1 MSATKRN
8 CPIEKM
14 VRLEMAKFARVR
26 PATYEMN
33 LPLSRIHMMP
43 YRVYQAFP
51 VCLSIFNQLLE
62 SQDGRIGK
70 STYFSIEDIDHSS
83 PAPSGKHP

>member
-26 PATYEMN
+26 PATYDMN
-33 LPLSRIHMMP
+33 LPLSRI
-43 YRVYQAFP
+43 
-51 VCLSIFNQLLE
+51 I
-62 SQDGRIGK
+62 
-70 STYFSIEDIDHSS
+70 
-83 PAPSGKHP
+83 